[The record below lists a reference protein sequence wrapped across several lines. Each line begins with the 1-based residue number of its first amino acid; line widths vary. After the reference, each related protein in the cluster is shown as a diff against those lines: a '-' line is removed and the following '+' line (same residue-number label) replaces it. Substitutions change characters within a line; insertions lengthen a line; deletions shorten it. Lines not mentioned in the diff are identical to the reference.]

1 MIVQI
6 PFRLRTIV
14 CSLALA
20 QLLSP
25 IFCDMASNGLLD
37 HHVAWLGYWCIH
49 IGPSLPCCSAL
60 VRFYLLY
67 NSAVVYPRLLLVAVI
82 LNLLGVVLYI

>member
-60 VRFYLLY
+60 VRFHLLY
-67 NSAVVYPRLLLVAVI
+67 NSAVVPSTAVSCS
-82 LNLLGVVLYI
+82 NLESVGSSTI